1 MFELFLFISAFI
13 ISIYLISKKIETEK
27 SENFEDRDN

>member
-1 MFELFLFISAFI
+1 MLELILFISALI
-13 ISIYLISKKIETEK
+13 IGIYLISKKIETEK